1 MFPYRALLSVLPLY
15 LLAVAASP
23 VHRTPSGVGKLA
35 LTLVTRLNATG
46 ISTIAD
52 VDRAR
57 IKFMREKGGPRKRDA
72 SVSITNSVVLYL
84 VQVGVG
90 SPPTEY
96 TLLVDTGS
104 SNTWV
109 GANKAYTPTSTSH
122 YTGDTVYVS
131 YGSGNFSGREYTD
144 TVSLGNGLTINQ
156 QSIGVAT
163 QSQGLTGTGI
173 DGIVGLGPADLT
185 RGTVS
190 NTNTVPTV
198 VDNLYSQGTISSA
211 VLGVYF
217 IPASNSNS
225 GELTFGGYDA
235 SVISG
240 TVNYVP
246 ITSTYPS
253 NLYWGIDQSITYGG
267 NTILF
272 NTAGI
277 VDTGTTLILI
287 ATNAFRTYQSVTG
300 GVMDTAT
307 GLLRITQSQY
317 TNLQTLSFHVDT
329 QTYDLIPNAQIW
341 PRSLNTAIGG
351 SSSYVYLVVADI
363 GTPSGSGM
371 DFANGYAFLERY
383 YSIYDTTNARVGFAA
398 TSYTDSTSN

>member
-1 MFPYRALLSVLPLY
+1 MFPYRALLSILPLY

-23 VHRTPSGVGKLA
+23 VHRTLGGVGKLA
-35 LTLVTRLNATG
+35 LTLITRLNATG

-52 VDRAR
+52 ADRAR

-72 SVSITNSVVLYL
+72 SVSVTNSVVLYL
-84 VQVGVG
+84 AQVGVG

-163 QSQGLTGTGI
+163 QSQGLIGTGI
-173 DGIVGLGPADLT
+173 DGIIGLGPADLT

-198 VDNLYSQGTISSA
+198 VDNLYSQGAVSSA

-267 NTILF
+267 NTILS

-287 ATNAFRTYQSVTG
+287 ATNAFQTYQSATG

-317 TNLQTLSFHVDT
+317 TNLQMLSFHVGT
-329 QTYDLIPNAQIW
+329 QTHDFIPNAQIW

-351 SSSYVYLVVADI
+351 SSSYIYLVVADI

-371 DFANGYAFLERY
+371 DFTNGYAFLERY
-383 YSIYDTTNARVGFAA
+383 YSIYDTANARVGFAA